1 MRHQIKVYAHLR
13 TQQRQENQE
22 PNQSHHSV
30 RLKTGKLLGEYIGKQ
45 TYRNTSPV
53 KRRQKEQIEDGQND
67 IDDECVLEIQ
77 CSPPSNGDWQ
87 IGDQMKTQRCDNC

>member
-22 PNQSHHSV
+22 PNQNHHSV

-53 KRRQKEQIEDGQND
+53 KRRQREQIEDGQND
-67 IDDECVLEIQ
+67 INDECVLEIQ
-77 CSPPSNGDWQ
+77 CSPLSNGGWQ
-87 IGDQMKTQRCDNC
+87 IGDQ